1 MAELEKGECR
11 MTVVFVFKNGYELKV
26 KCKDITLTTN
36 NLLGQVTGC
45 EMEGVEDNKLLYTD
59 FSEIICVYR
68 IITDEDSEQNE

>member
-1 MAELEKGECR
+1 M
-11 MTVVFVFKNGYELKV
+11 

-68 IITDEDSEQNE
+68 VMTDEAGEQNE